1 MVKAVLF
8 DIDNTLYN
16 YDAAHRQAWYA
27 LTAYAR
33 TELSLPD
40 ARFEALHRE
49 AYRTLAVRCGGGSAV
64 HNRLIRY
71 QILLEGA
78 GLPIRHAPEMA
89 ELYWSTL
96 LDAAEAFPGTAE
108 GLSLLRAAGY
118 TVGVG
123 TNMTADRQFEKL
135 ERLGLIDLVD
145 FMVTSE
151 EVGAEKPDRR
161 LFDCCAEKAGCESAE
176 CVFVG
181 DDPKSDVLGALRAGM
196 HPVRFCPAPPADDS
210 LPDVPRIS
218 RLTELPALLPALGR
232 EGVGIP

>member
-16 YDAAHRQAWYA
+16 YDAAHQQAWYA

-78 GLPIRHAPEMA
+78 GLPIRKASEMA
-89 ELYWSTL
+89 GLYWSTL
-96 LDAAEAFPGTAE
+96 LAHAVPFPGTAE
-108 GLSLLRAAGY
+108 GLSLLREAGY
-118 TVGVG
+118 RLGIG

-135 ERLGLIDLVD
+135 EKLGLIDLVD

-151 EVGAEKPDRR
+151 EAGAEKPDPR
-161 LFDCCAEKAGCESAE
+161 LFELCAEKAGCTCAE
-176 CVFVG
+176 CAFVG
-181 DDPKSDVLGALRAGM
+181 DDAAKDVHGAQGAGM
-196 HPVRFCPAPPADDS
+196 HPVLFRPAGQTEHP

-218 RLTELPALLPALGR
+218 RLTELVPLLPTL
-232 EGVGIP
+232 V

>member
-1 MVKAVLF
+1 MIRAVLF
-8 DIDNTLYN
+8 DIDNTLYS
-16 YDAAHRQAWYA
+16 YDDAHRQAWGA
-27 LTAYAR
+27 LTDYAR
-33 TELSLPD
+33 ERLKLP
-40 ARFEALHRE
+40 AERFEALHRE
-49 AYRTLAVRCGGGSAV
+49 AARTLTARCGGGCAAV

-78 GLPIRHAPEMA
+78 HLPIRHAPAMA

-96 LDAAEAFPGTAE
+96 LDAAAPFPGTAE
-108 GLSLLRAAGY
+108 GLALLREAGC
-118 TVGVG
+118 TVGIG

-135 ERLGLIDLVD
+135 D
-145 FMVTSE
+145 
-151 EVGAEKPDRR
+151 
-161 LFDCCAEKAGCESAE
+161 AEKAGCESAE

-196 HPVRFCPAPPADDS
+196 HPVRFCPTPPADDS